1 MWEPVERA
9 LVVKAA
15 SPAAEMVVV
24 RRVVAP
30 SSRRTVPVGE
40 PLVVL
45 ATWMVR
51 VSGEP
56 GEIVV
61 DEAASVVSVGAG
73 AMISVGVFGRV

>member
-1 MWEPVERA
+1 MERA

-30 SSRRTVPVGE
+30 SSRRTIPVGE

-56 GEIVV
+56 GEIAV

>member
-1 MWEPVERA
+1 MERA

-45 ATWMVR
+45 ATWTVR

-61 DEAASVVSVGAG
+61 DEAVSEVRVGAG
-73 AMISVGVFGRV
+73 LMVRVGVLARL